1 MSLRAQINLCQ
12 RMGLAPPEGALTEKA
27 IADFKA
33 MFNMPLPQD
42 AIDALAQLFGLDK
55 EDMKAAD
62 SALAMYLGPSDIG
75 CQEEIAAA

>member
-1 MSLRAQINLCQ
+1 MSR
-12 RMGLAPPEGALTEKA
+12 GADQPLHAWGCTPKGPREKA
-27 IADFKA
+27 SPDFKA